1 MKKLRVQVSF
11 CSGHFQ
17 PRPVSSRRHKFFV
30 ELEKYYQRN
39 TSVIFYDKNLTAKLF
54 VGFKWRFWKVR
65 LKFWALYKLYAITVN
80 QSETDFT
87 TTFYDLPEFEHCFCL
102 LFDHEV
108 SSFIT
113 NLTVSNNQLMSAC
126 SRDISMSLNWVY
138 TVKMQANI
146 SFLKASSKSISI
158 QNCILSVTQLA

>member
-1 MKKLRVQVSF
+1 MRVQVSF

-17 PRPVSSRRHKFFV
+17 PRLVSSRHDKFFV
-30 ELEKYYQRN
+30 QLEKYYQRN
-39 TSVIFYDKNLTAKLF
+39 TGVIFYDKIWRQNFLWILNEDFERFDSNSELYINLCNY
-54 VGFKWRFWKVR
+54 R
-65 LKFWALYKLYAITVN
+65 
-80 QSETDFT
+80 QSKTETDFT

-113 NLTVSNNQLMSAC
+113 NLTESNNQLMSAC